1 MMLNRRLLAWQSLR
15 MMTWRQVTV
24 NYDDDHSIEISLA
37 LQLTQLDMYNKVL
50 VERQQR
56 KKYTNIITGRFILL
70 VITP

>member
-24 NYDDDHSIEISLA
+24 NYDDDHYIEISLA

-50 VERQQR
+50 IERQRR
-56 KKYTNIITGRFILL
+56 KKYTNIITGGFILL